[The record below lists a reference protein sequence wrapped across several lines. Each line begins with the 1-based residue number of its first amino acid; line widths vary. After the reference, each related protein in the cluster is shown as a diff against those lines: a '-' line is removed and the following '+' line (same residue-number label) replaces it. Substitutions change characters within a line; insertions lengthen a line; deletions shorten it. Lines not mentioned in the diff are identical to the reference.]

1 MSLFAVLGS
10 SWGLLDLEQER
21 AEILFQT
28 PPQLIPGACSAGKPE
43 LREHLLHPVPNNP
56 NSPPLLTFPPSH
68 FQHLNHFPSVQRG
81 SFSVLTLEEVVALLL
96 RVLPHTQRA
105 WALISAL
112 LPTSFDRELIAELPD
127 YVCISKSFFLSWK
140 VSSSKLGF
148 PLHPLSPGV
157 NPPFAGRV
165 GLVSTHRNLRC
176 KRKREGGILREK
188 SGISWMFRAVRKL
201 FLVIKFL
208 ILDLQKPAPK
218 D

>member
-1 MSLFAVLGS
+1 M
-10 SWGLLDLEQER
+10 
-21 AEILFQT
+21 
-28 PPQLIPGACSAGKPE
+28 
-43 LREHLLHPVPNNP
+43 HPVPNNP

-68 FQHLNHFPSVQRG
+68 SQHLNHFPSVQSG

-165 GLVSTHRNLRC
+165 CLVSTHQNLRC
-176 KRKREGGILREK
+176 KRNKRKREGGILREK

-208 ILDLQKPAPK
+208 ISDLQKPAPK